1 MSWPAAVGLTSA
13 LFTRIQEQGLDP
25 SRVVMLQERLAA
37 HSAQLQGQ
45 LPELLLRSNSPEEA
59 VRHWLADKD
68 RSHRVP
74 QADGGTAAQGW
85 QFETASWNRSRGAEP
100 MNPLEMGRAH
110 VDGGLDAL
118 HAPGVAVDI
127 AGHCLE
133 AAVMA
138 ALIAVTWDL
147 LRNRARWSN
156 ASARERQEQVSCVL
170 KNVGLAS
177 FSGASLSLAV
187 SLALALIPGA
197 QLWLMAGAI
206 CSTSRALPG
215 SRDRAFDLRSWN
227 ESRSRRWPKAAE
239 ARAVT

>member
-1 MSWPAAVGLTSA
+1 MSWRSAVGLTSA

-25 SRVVMLQERLAA
+25 SRVAMLQERLAA

-68 RSHRVP
+68 LSHWMP

-100 MNPLEMGRAH
+100 MNPLAMGRAH

-133 AAVMA
+133 AAAMA
-138 ALIAVTWDL
+138 ALIAVTWEM
-147 LRNRARWSN
+147 LRNRSGWSRT
-156 ASARERQEQVSCVL
+156 SATERQERVIRVL
-170 KNVGLAS
+170 RSVGLAS
-177 FSGASLSLAV
+177 ISGASLSLAV
-187 SLALALIPGA
+187 SLAMALIPGA

-215 SRDRAFDLRSWN
+215 PQDRAFDLRSW
-227 ESRSRRWPKAAE
+227 S
-239 ARAVT
+239 